1 LTKKQTMRK
10 IILILILFSVIFLT
24 GCNKDAQ
31 VVDFMKDFEKTTTS
45 ISEKFDEGDIDAAK
59 KILDEE
65 KTNLRRE
72 WQYINGIWSF
82 QASDQVKK
90 RMEEEPVDNMKKVV
104 KSANKAINKYPN
116 ENPKIQAILTELTGI
131 IK

>member
-1 LTKKQTMRK
+1 MKK
-10 IILILILFSVIFLT
+10 LILILVLVGGIFLT

-31 VVDFMKDFEKTTTS
+31 INTFMKDFERTTTS
-45 ISEKFDEGDIDAAK
+45 ISEKFDEGDIDGAK
-59 KILDEE
+59 KVLDEE
-65 KTNLRRE
+65 KSGLRRE

-82 QASDQVKK
+82 QASDQIKK
-90 RMEEEPVDNMKKVV
+90 RMEEEPIDNMKKVV

-116 ENPKIQAILTELTGI
+116 ENPKIQAILTELTNL

>member
-1 LTKKQTMRK
+1 MKKF
-10 IILILILFSVIFLT
+10 ILILVLFGGIFST

-31 VVDFMKDFEKTTTS
+31 VDKFMKDFERTTS
-45 ISEKFDEGDIDAAK
+45 AIAEKFDEGDIDGAK

-65 KTNLRRE
+65 KRDIRKE
-72 WQYINGIWSF
+72 WLYINGIWSF
-82 QASDQVKK
+82 QASEQVKK
-90 RMEEEPVDNMKKVV
+90 RMEEEPIDNMKKVV

-116 ENPKIQAILTELTGI
+116 ENPKIQAIITELTSL

>member
-1 LTKKQTMRK
+1 MKKLT
-10 IILILILFSVIFLT
+10 LILILFSGIFST

-31 VVDFMKDFEKTTTS
+31 VNTFMKDFERTTTS
-45 ISEKFDEGDIDAAK
+45 IAEKFDEGDIDGAK
-59 KILDEE
+59 KVLDEE
-65 KTNLRRE
+65 KSDLRRE

-82 QASDQVKK
+82 QASDQIKK
-90 RMEEEPVDNMKKVV
+90 RMEEEPVENMKKVV

-116 ENPKIQAILTELTGI
+116 ENPKIQAILTELTSL